1 MFLDEHRHSS
11 SETPHGASLS
21 LSLHLSFSLFL
32 RIGIHRSRRVQVS
45 RNRSSSSSNNDS
57 SNTQNSTQFHNRA
70 IAKRTLDKLIGNS
83 IDDGSAAACPNTAT
97 CRFLAPGKRVR
108 ATTYCRE
115 IIRSPV
121 RKRRSLSSP
130 AKTGGNLGF
139 ACRFQTNSTTYLTIS
154 MSSLLA
160 S

>member
-45 RNRSSSSSNNDS
+45 RNRSSSSNS
-57 SNTQNSTQFHNRA
+57 SNTQNSTRFHNRA